1 MLKRQ
6 LHWLIRLAYI
16 LFLIYA
22 FFFIQDPYDF
32 IFLNTLLAYIPIELS
47 FHMQADRPKNGFWFW
62 LIFIAWLL
70 FYPNNPYL
78 LTDLFHLTLLHPY
91 NPATMLIK
99 TNIHIWIYFAYLVGT
114 AIVTTI
120 IGLATLENVISAIT
134 DRYFKGFKLAHICL
148 LEMLLFLTGIGI
160 YIGRFL
166 RIHTVYLLDPQK
178 IVNPLLNM
186 WHSQSWA
193 FFGIIFLLLNLIYL
207 SIWLFIHLIQ
217 KDPS

>member
-1 MLKRQ
+1 MQKKQ
-6 LHWLIRLAYI
+6 LQWLIRLVYI

-32 IFLNTLLAYIPIELS
+32 IFLNTLLAYIPIELA
-47 FHMQADRPKNGFWFW
+47 FHLTANRPKHNIFFW
-62 LIFIAWLL
+62 LIFIVWLL

-99 TNIHIWIYFAYLVGT
+99 TDIHIWLYFAYLVGT

-120 IGLATLENVISAIT
+120 IGLATFENVVQALT
-134 DRYFKGFKLAHICL
+134 QRFFKNNILVHTFIFEL
-148 LEMLLFLTGIGI
+148 LLFLTSIGI

-166 RIHTVYLLDPQK
+166 RIHTVYLLDPQA
-178 IVNPLLNM
+178 IIQPLLKM
-186 WHSQSWA
+186 WHLQSIQ
-193 FFGIIFLLLNLIYL
+193 FFLIIFGLLNLIYL
-207 SIWLFIHLIQ
+207 SIWIFRQLLHKNEL
-217 KDPS
+217 